1 MASQFP
7 TCLKHHKLVVC
18 KWPNDLHRE
27 MCETFSQMA
36 KTCVQVSLKS
46 SSHTFI
52 HMQQT
57 ANVNKTQTKSA
68 ELSKVRVQVAG
79 QAPRRNTGEK
89 RRRCISQPLDALTKC
104 TATSWQVSFG
114 WFAKT
119 GWSCGSGVSTHESN
133 FDVSV
138 AILASEKSLETPAD
152 LQLSSR
158 TEIRRVSRIRTVAHD
173 KNDETHCWGYFFHR
187 TTWKSETKALPQISA
202 SARKLPMRPFPLK
215 CTLCTCCAH
224 GASPV
229 S

>member
-36 KTCVQVSLKS
+36 QTCVQVSLKS

-68 ELSKVRVQVAG
+68 ELSKGRVQVAG

-89 RRRCISQPLDALTKC
+89 GVGASHNHLTLSQNAPRHRGKCLSGGLRRLGGLVGVVYLLMRATLMYPLPSSHQRNHLKHLLT
-104 TATSWQVSFG
+104 
-114 WFAKT
+114 
-119 GWSCGSGVSTHESN
+119 SN
-133 FDVSV
+133 SRVGLKYDVSR
-138 AILASEKSLETPAD
+138 ASEHWRMT
-152 LQLSSR
+152 
-158 TEIRRVSRIRTVAHD
+158 
-173 KNDETHCWGYFFHR
+173 KNDETHCWGYFFIGPPGSLKQKRCHR
-187 TTWKSETKALPQISA
+187 
-202 SARKLPMRPFPLK
+202 SARAQENYP
-215 CTLCTCCAH
+215 
-224 GASPV
+224 
-229 S
+229 